1 MTELLVLKL
10 RRLALAATAAA
21 AAVAV
26 LAGPAS
32 AHPLGNFT
40 INHYAEVRVGER
52 QIQLDVV
59 IDMAEIP
66 AFTEQQRLD
75 TNRDG
80 SVSPAELAA
89 AREPSCQTLVTSLV
103 LGMDTRPMA
112 LRLTAAGLRLLPGA
126 GGSRRCAP
134 CANSLPP
141 RQRRLLPPP
150 P

>member
-1 MTELLVLKL
+1 MLVL
-10 RRLALAATAAA
+10 RRLRRVAFAAAAAATAAA
-21 AAVAV
+21 I

-80 SVSPAELAA
+80 TVSATELAV
-89 AREPSCQTLVTSLV
+89 AREPGCNTLATNLILQVD
-103 LGMDTRPMA
+103 GRPMA
-112 LRLTAAGLRLLPGA
+112 LRLTDVGLQLQNQIG
-126 GGSRRCAP
+126 
-134 CANSLPP
+134 
-141 RQRRLLPPP
+141 
-150 P
+150 